1 MTYLPFAI
9 FSYFLNSI
17 AVTVDKFLLAKA
29 IPDPLIYVFYLSF
42 ISLFALF
49 GIPFVSIPS
58 FEVFLFASSSTLLWV
73 LGAYLMFK
81 ALKSYQL
88 QRVIPAIGTF
98 TALILLLIGIYSIS
112 LNEALAAIIL
122 ILGLIFLTL
131 NDWKGKTNLSEL
143 TLEISSAF
151 FLALNYFLLREAFLR
166 EDFFTVLVWSRPI
179 LIPIFLFFVLVPYL
193 RKIVLPYTKPKSS
206 PLKRNVFIFIFGQ
219 ISAGLSE
226 LLLVFSISLANPAI
240 INSLQG
246 IKFIFL
252 LIFSLILGIKFP
264 EIFKIKLTPYI
275 LISQIAGIGL
285 IGLGL
290 YLLAFSS

>member
-1 MTYLPFAI
+1 MTYLSFAI

-29 IPDPLIYVFYLSF
+29 IPDPLIYIFYISF

-49 GIPFVSIPS
+49 GLPFVDVPTL
-58 FEVFLFASSSTLLWV
+58 EVFSFASLSTLLWI

-98 TALILLLIGIYSIS
+98 TALILLLIGINSIS

-122 ILGLIFLTL
+122 ILGLILLTL
-131 NDWKGKTNLSEL
+131 NDWRGKTNLSEL

-151 FLALNYFLLREAFLR
+151 FLALNYYLLREAFLR
-166 EDFFTVLVWSRPI
+166 EDFLTVLVWSRPI
-179 LIPIFLFFVLVPYL
+179 LIPIFIIFILVPYF
-193 RKIVLPYTKPKSS
+193 RKIVLPFLKPKSS
-206 PLKRNVFIFIFGQ
+206 SLKRNVFIFIFGQ
-219 ISAGLSE
+219 ISAGISE
-226 LLLVFSISLANPAI
+226 LLLVFSISLANPALV
-240 INSLQG
+240 NSLQG
-246 IKFIFL
+246 VKFVFL
-252 LIFSLILGIKFP
+252 LVFSLILGKKFP
-264 EIFKIKLTPYI
+264 QIFKIGHSAYF

-290 YLLAFSS
+290 YILAFSN